1 MKKINWNS
9 NSSSFGLGIFT
20 SSANAETVVTTDVLN
35 VRENPTT
42 ESKVVGKLLN
52 GNKIDVQNT
61 ENGWSKITLDGKDA
75 FVSAE
80 FTKASTT

>member
-1 MKKINWNS
+1 MKKLIGIAH
-9 NSSSFGLGIFT
+9 SSSFGLGIFT